1 MRRFRLA
8 VPLAGRVVGVLMV
21 TLASVA
27 FADSP
32 PRIIGISHITFHV
45 SDVDTAKAFYGDY
58 LGYDVKKNPASSYAV
73 QHPDI
78 AKFAINSD
86 QSIDLI
92 QEKTLGDRL
101 VNLTFRTDNPEA
113 LRQLFKSRGIAVP
126 EKILQFEF
134 DHQPIANLSS
144 SFSIMDPDGH
154 ILSFEKPGTYF
165 SLPVSQRAIS
175 SRMTHAG
182 ILVSSADASIKFYR
196 DQLGFAETWRGSRD
210 NKILS
215 WVNLKVPD
223 GNDYVEFMLYSK
235 LAEPT
240 KRGTQHHICLEVPD
254 VKKAWEILKT
264 RSLPKEC
271 KAPTEMKT
279 GVNGKRQINLFDPDG
294 TRIEIM
300 EPATFDGRPVQPS
313 TAPAPQGEPLIT
325 ELMHAKAAEGVP
337 HYVTRATSP

>member
-1 MRRFRLA
+1 MR
-8 VPLAGRVVGVLMV
+8 VSWM
-21 TLASVA
+21 A
-27 FADSP
+27 FALSMIVSLP
-32 PRIIGISHITFHV
+32 AVQSSPRIIGIACAEYYV
-45 SDVDTAKAFYGDY
+45 SDLATAKAFYGDF
-58 LGYDVKKNPASSYAV
+58 LGYNVTSDSSDSEFV
-73 QHPDI
+73 QISPR
-78 AKFAINSD
+78 
-86 QSIDLI
+86 QSLHLI
-92 QEKTLGDRL
+92 LNRSVGDRL
-101 VNLTFRTDNPEA
+101 AYLVFSTDDLWGLHKILA
-113 LRQLFKSRGIAVP
+113 LRGVAVSAGSKKGP
-126 EKILQFEF
+126 EGE
-134 DHQPIANLSS
+134 
-144 SFSIMDPDGH
+144 SFRIMDPDGH
-154 ILSFEKPGTYF
+154 VIQFVPYFELLDDKPADP
-165 SLPVSQRAIS
+165 LPGIS

-254 VKKAWEILKT
+254 VKKAWDVLQT
-264 RSLPKEC
+264 RTLPKEC

-300 EPATFDGRPVQPS
+300 EPATFDGRPVPPS

-325 ELMHAKAAEGVP
+325 ELLHAKAAEGVP